1 MKKQL
6 HELKIGVLGGGQLG
20 RMLVQ
25 KAIDLDLTIL
35 ILDPDPQAPCKNI
48 CTEFH
53 QGEFTDFNTVY
64 NFGKLCD
71 LLTIEIENVNVEA
84 LFKLQKEG
92 IKIAPSPL
100 IIQTVQDKG
109 LQKDFFKRN
118 EFPTADYWLIEN
130 KKEIDQHLGSLPFVH
145 KCRKGGY
152 DGKGVQIIKSTADLI
167 KVPDVP
173 AVLESLVDIASEI
186 SVIVSRNEAGEIKCF
201 PAVDMEFNKEA
212 NLVEFLFSP
221 SRLSQHLEDQAKEI
235 AVRLAKELQLVG
247 ILAVEMF
254 LTKENKLI
262 INEIAPRPHNSGH
275 QTIEGNNISQYEQ
288 MLRAITGLP
297 LGNTEITLPSVMIN
311 LLGEKNHTGNAVY
324 SGIENVLKMDGVHI
338 HLYGKK
344 ITKPFRKMGHV
355 TVTADT
361 LDNAIQKA
369 MYIQKHLKVIA

>member
-6 HELKIGVLGGGQLG
+6 HDLKIGILGGGQLG

-25 KAIDLDLTIL
+25 KAIDLDLNIL

-48 CTEFH
+48 CNEFH
-53 QGEFTDFNTVY
+53 LGEFTDFNTVY

-71 LLTIEIENVNVEA
+71 LITIEIENVNVEA
-84 LFKLQKEG
+84 LFKLQEEG
-92 IKIAPSPL
+92 IKISPSPF

-109 LQKDFFKRN
+109 LQKEFFKRN
-118 EFPTADYWLIEN
+118 GFPTADYTLIEN
-130 KKEIDQHLGSLPFVH
+130 KNEINQHLKLLPLVH
-145 KCRKGGY
+145 KSRKGGY
-152 DGKGVQIIKSTADLI
+152 DGKGVQIIKSTADLTN
-167 KVPDVP
+167 VPDVP
-173 AVLESLVDIASEI
+173 AVLENLVDILSEV
-186 SVIVSRNEAGEIKCF
+186 SVIVSRNEAAEIKCF
-201 PAVDMEFNKEA
+201 PAVDMQFNKEA

-221 SRLSQHLEDQAKEI
+221 SRLSHELENQAKEI
-235 AVRLAKELQLVG
+235 AIRLANELNLVG

-254 LTKENKLI
+254 LTNENKLL

-275 QTIEGNNISQYEQ
+275 QTIEGNKISQYEQ

-297 LGNTEITLPSVMIN
+297 LGNTEITLPSVMLN
-311 LLGEKNHTGNAVY
+311 LLGEKNYTGNAIY

-369 MYIQKHLKVIA
+369 IYIQQQLKVIA

>member
-6 HELKIGVLGGGQLG
+6 HDLKIGILGGGQLG

-35 ILDPDPQAPCKNI
+35 ILDPDPEAPSKNI
-48 CTEFH
+48 CNEFH
-53 QGEFTDFNTVY
+53 LGEFTDFKTVY

-71 LLTIEIENVNVEA
+71 LITIEIENVNVEA
-84 LFKLQKEG
+84 LFKLQEEG
-92 IKIAPSPL
+92 IKISPSPF

-109 LQKDFFKRN
+109 LQKEFFKRN
-118 EFPTADYWLIEN
+118 GFPTADYMLIEN
-130 KKEIDQHLGSLPFVH
+130 KNEINQHLNSLPLVH
-145 KCRKGGY
+145 KTRKGGY
-152 DGKGVQIIKSTADLI
+152 DGKGVQIIKSTDVLATI
-167 KVPDVP
+167 PDVP
-173 AVLESLVDIASEI
+173 AVLENLVDISSEI
-186 SVIVSRNEAGEIKCF
+186 SVIVSRNEAAEIKCF

-221 SRLSQHLEDQAKEI
+221 SRLSPQLESQAKEI
-235 AVRLAKELQLVG
+235 AISLANELNLVG

-254 LTKENKLI
+254 LTKENKLL

-275 QTIEGNNISQYEQ
+275 QTIEGNKISQYEQ

-297 LGNTEITLPSVMIN
+297 LGNTEITHPSVMIN
-311 LLGEKNHTGNAVY
+311 LLGEKNYSGNAIY
-324 SGIENVLKMDGVHI
+324 LGIENVLKMDGVHI

-344 ITKPFRKMGHV
+344 ITQPFRKMGHV

-369 MYIQKHLKVIA
+369 IYIQQQLKVIA

>member
-6 HELKIGVLGGGQLG
+6 HELKIGILGGGQLG

-25 KAIDLDLTIL
+25 KAIDLDLNIL
-35 ILDPDPQAPCKNI
+35 ILDPDPEAPCKNI
-48 CTEFH
+48 CKEFH
-53 QGEFTDFNTVY
+53 LGEFTDFNTVY

-71 LLTIEIENVNVEA
+71 LITIEIENVNVEA
-84 LFKLQKEG
+84 LFKLQEEG
-92 IKIAPSPL
+92 IKISPSPF

-109 LQKDFFKRN
+109 LQKEFFKRN
-118 EFPTADYWLIEN
+118 GFPTADYMLIEN
-130 KKEIDQHLGSLPFVH
+130 KNEINQYVNLLPLVH
-145 KCRKGGY
+145 KTRKGGY
-152 DGKGVQIIKSTADLI
+152 DGKGVQIIKSTENLATI
-167 KVPDVP
+167 PDVP
-173 AVLESLVDIASEI
+173 AVLENLVDISSEI
-186 SVIVSRNEAGEIKCF
+186 SVIVSRNEAAEIKCF

-221 SRLSQHLEDQAKEI
+221 SRLSPQLESQAKEI
-235 AVRLAKELQLVG
+235 AIRLANELNLVG

-254 LTKENKLI
+254 LTKENKLL

-275 QTIEGNNISQYEQ
+275 QTIEGNKISQYEQ

-297 LGNTEITLPSVMIN
+297 LGNTEITQPSVMIN
-311 LLGEKNHTGNAVY
+311 LLGEKNYSGNAVY
-324 SGIENVLKMDGVHI
+324 SGIENVLKLEGVHI

-369 MYIQKHLKVIA
+369 IYIQQHLKVIA